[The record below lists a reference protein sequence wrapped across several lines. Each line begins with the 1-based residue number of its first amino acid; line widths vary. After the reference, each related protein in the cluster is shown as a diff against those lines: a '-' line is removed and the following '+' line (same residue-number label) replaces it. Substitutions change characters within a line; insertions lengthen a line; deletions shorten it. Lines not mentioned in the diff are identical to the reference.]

1 MGDTIIFHNS
11 MIVSPRGDTIQK
23 ERIDMV
29 GVGEVRD
36 GIIYI
41 YILIEDEGREYPR
54 RIRVILR

>member
-1 MGDTIIFHNS
+1 
-11 MIVSPRGDTIQK
+11 MIVLPRGNTIQK